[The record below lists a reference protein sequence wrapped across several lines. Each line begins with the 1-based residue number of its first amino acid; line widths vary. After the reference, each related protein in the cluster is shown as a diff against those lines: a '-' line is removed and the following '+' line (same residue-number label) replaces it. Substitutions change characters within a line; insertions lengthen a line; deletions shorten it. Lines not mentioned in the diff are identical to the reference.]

1 MGEQQGCS
9 METLCATP
17 HLAVPASPQGSP
29 CPPTPQKPSL
39 GTPEFSPLY
48 RHAIALC
55 TIAKPWLC
63 TLGLGHGELVT
74 QTDPSAA
81 GHPRPHPSPAAG
93 P

>member
-17 HLAVPASPQGSP
+17 RLAVPASLRGSP

-39 GTPEFSPLY
+39 WTPEFSPLY
-48 RHAIALC
+48 LHAITLC
-55 TIAKPWLC
+55 TISKPRLC
-63 TLGLGHGELVT
+63 ALGLGHGELVT
-74 QTDPSAA
+74 RTDPSAA
-81 GHPRPHPSPAAG
+81 GRPWPRPAPAAG